1 MTDLRIA
8 GNEHDNVL
16 VHVLRHIYPNDMD
29 YWDGN
34 WLVTEVE
41 VMVGGWYGRYPA
53 SLRVEEFIDFR
64 KEIEV
69 ERLPHARSC
78 HEIPSILTRPVHVQE
93 ARAVRVG

>member
-8 GNEHDNVL
+8 GSGHDNVF
-16 VHVLRHIYPNDMD
+16 VHVLRRIYPNDMD

-41 VMVGGWYGRYPA
+41 GRVGGWYSRYPA

-64 KEIEV
+64 GGRGGTSPPREELSSKF
-69 ERLPHARSC
+69 R
-78 HEIPSILTRPVHVQE
+78 PS
-93 ARAVRVG
+93 